1 MRRCGDKTVSEGV
14 ELFPHVLL
22 RVSGGPFGE
31 FESLNVPESMKVVE
45 EKMRLQGEVD
55 QLKEKISSALYEII
69 PLLADKKLQNLMLN
83 FRRDVYNE
91 RPFPPRKMEQLQ
103 PHLPDTVKEDW
114 RQYRELTEAM
124 RAIHQKG
131 RETFNREMAGAR
143 QSLRSLAEGKTLQK
157 GLLLA
162 SQSLLERI
170 ASYLGRGAQLRKKDF
185 QTEKSLIKYLSRMYA
200 KTSPFSTFTNL
211 ATARIGSSAAL
222 FSFNRDS
229 QPRTRNHIRLNNF
242 LYQFLRGLLSQ
253 HREIAYFLPVRPN
266 PTLKQQDDHY
276 VFLTNSNNIEAFQR
290 IPGNPVLE
298 VFRVL
303 SGQQRQGIAIGQ
315 LIQTIVDNEYIDAPA
330 EEIEAYLRQL
340 IDYGFL
346 EFNFG
351 VSGIDPDWDIKLR
364 EQLAAAAEK
373 IPLVT
378 ELTGVLAEVRQLAER
393 YGEAGVDSR
402 KEILEQAFARF
413 RGICMKLHQAAGL
426 PEEER
431 KSAEE
436 LKKIR
441 QQQEQ
446 KRGEDEEKTE
456 EEQEE
461 VFRHRS
467 NTYFY
472 FKPEQMFYEDTT
484 VETSGE
490 IDGRSLSQ
498 FTASLHRLLQRMKRF
513 EGHRDERDKMRHYFL
528 QKYGPGAR
536 VDLFTFYEDYYR
548 EFKKPEARELE
559 KPKQEQS
566 GAFEVP
572 AAVTRREENKRW
584 QERLTAYVKQRDV
597 AGQQEI
603 DIDFETVD
611 RLNREIPDNTGEESG
626 RGSYG
631 AFVQFYVQEADDGK
645 ARLMGVLNA
654 SFPGF
659 GKMFSRFLHV
669 FEAAITED
677 VRRHNESLRGDYI
690 FIEDTDASYF
700 NANLHPPLMPFE
712 IWMPSGHNS
721 LPPERQIPITELQVR
736 LDKESG
742 DIRLDHQPTQKRAF
756 VFDLGFQG
764 QMGRSQLFQL
774 LEKFTMVRY
783 LFCMPLVNAVN
794 RGLEGGLNGEKE
806 TGGKIRLQPR
816 IVYEGS
822 IVLQRQTW
830 YVPRGELPFR
840 QADEDDWC
848 YFCRLNEWRRSLGIP
863 DEVFIFLFNRW
874 EREDIKAEEGKKI
887 GRDDYKPQ
895 YISFGNPFLVTLFE
909 KSLTRVPRTLRIV
922 EMLPNSHQLLQLGQ
936 HRHIME
942 FLVQWCQDEVTHE
955 SAG

>member
-1 MRRCGDKTVSEGV
+1 MDKTVSDGI
-14 ELFPHVLL
+14 ELFPHVML
-22 RVSGGPFGE
+22 RVSGGPFEE
-31 FESLNVPESMKVVE
+31 FESLNVSETMKVVE
-45 EKMRLQGEVD
+45 KKMRLQGELD
-55 QLKEKISSALYEII
+55 QMKERMSSALYEII
-69 PLLADKKLQNLMLN
+69 PALVDKRLQNLALN

-91 RPFPPRKMEQLQ
+91 RPFPPKKMEQLL
-103 PHLPDTVKEDW
+103 PHLPDTVKEEW
-114 RQYRELTEAM
+114 RQYRKLTEAM
-124 RAIHQKG
+124 RAIHREGQ
-131 RETFNREMAGAR
+131 ETFSREMEGAR
-143 QSLRSLAEGKTLQK
+143 QSLHSLAKGKILQK

-170 ASYLGRGAQLRKKDF
+170 SSYLGRGAQLRKRDY

-211 ATARIGSSAAL
+211 AMAKIGSSAAL

-229 QPRTRNHIRLNNF
+229 KPRTRNHIRLNNF
-242 LYQFLRGLLSQ
+242 LYQYLKGLLTQ
-253 HREIAYFLPVRPN
+253 NREIGLLLLVRPN

-290 IPGNPVLE
+290 IPGSPVLE

-303 SGQQRQGIAIGQ
+303 SGQQRQGITIGR
-315 LIQTIVDNEYIDAPA
+315 LIHSIIDNEYIDAPA
-330 EEIEAYLRQL
+330 EEIEAYLKQL

-364 EQLAAAAEK
+364 EQLAPVAGK
-373 IPLVT
+373 IPLVSQ
-378 ELTGVLAEVRQLAER
+378 LTGVLAEVRQLAER
-393 YGEAGVDSR
+393 YGEAGVETR
-402 KEILEQAFARF
+402 QEILKQAYSRF
-413 RGICMKLHQAAGL
+413 RGICMKLHEAAGL

-441 QQQEQ
+441 QQGEQ
-446 KRGEDEEKTE
+446 KKEEEEKKAE
-456 EEQEE
+456 EEKEE

-484 VETSGE
+484 AEISAE
-490 IDGRSLSQ
+490 IDGRSLLK
-498 FTASLHRLLQRMKRF
+498 FTSSLHRLLQQMKRF
-513 EGHRDERDKMRHYFL
+513 EGHRDERDKMRHYFE
-528 QKYGPGAR
+528 QKYGPEAR

-559 KPKQEQS
+559 KAKQQQS

-572 AAVTRREENKRW
+572 AVVARKEENKRW
-584 QERLTAYVKQRDV
+584 QERLSADMKQRDIV
-597 AGQQEI
+597 GQQEVN
-603 DIDFETVD
+603 IDFETVD
-611 RLNREIPDNTGEESG
+611 RLSREIPESTGEWSG

-631 AFVQFYVQEADDGK
+631 AFVQFFVQEADDGK
-645 ARLMGVLNA
+645 AKLMGVVNA

-677 VRRHNESLRGDYI
+677 VRRHNESLRGDYV

-736 LDKESG
+736 VDKGRGE
-742 DIRLDHQPTQKRAF
+742 IQLDHQPSQKRAF

-783 LFCMPLVNAVN
+783 LFCMPLVNAAN
-794 RGLEGGLNGEKE
+794 RGWEGDLNGDKQ
-806 TGGKIRLQPR
+806 TGGKIRMQPR

-822 IVLQRQTW
+822 IVLQRRTW
-830 YVPRGELPFR
+830 YVPKGELPFR
-840 QADEDDWC
+840 RTDEDDWC
-848 YFCRLNEWRRSLGIP
+848 YFCRLNEWRQTVGIP

-895 YISFGNPFLVTLFE
+895 YISFGNPFLVSLFE
-909 KSLTRVPRTLRIV
+909 KSLAKVPRTLRIV
-922 EMLPNSHQLLQLGQ
+922 EMLPDSRQLLQLGQ

-942 FLVQWCQDEVTHE
+942 FLVQWCQNEVIHE